1 MKNEYLNENRVSLLE
16 IWNEMLDK
24 TLNIK
29 GTLLSLATPVVMGIL
44 NVTPDSFYADSRKQN
59 EVAIHDRI
67 QAILSEG
74 GDIIDIGGYS
84 SRPDAAEVSP
94 DEEME
99 RLAFALKI
107 LNAHY
112 PEAVV
117 SVDTFRADVARKC
130 VEEYGV
136 AIINDISGGE
146 LDKNMFATV
155 ADLNVPYIMMHMR
168 GTPQTMQQ
176 YTGYTDMMEEIMLY
190 FARKVRELRLLGVN
204 DIILDPGFG
213 FSKTVDQNYLLMN
226 RLQEFG
232 VFDLPLLVGIS
243 RKSMIYRFLGGTP
256 ADSLNGTTVL
266 NTLALM
272 NGADILRV
280 HDVKAAVEVVK
291 LVTKT
296 VDCQL
301 STINS

>member
-1 MKNEYLNENRVSLLE
+1 MKKEELNENRVSLLK
-16 IWNEMLDK
+16 IWIEMLDK
-24 TLNIK
+24 TLNIR
-29 GTLLSLATPVVMGIL
+29 GRLLSLATPVVMGIL
-44 NVTPDSFYADSRKQN
+44 NITPDSFYADSRKQS
-59 EVAIHDRI
+59 EAAIEERI

-74 GDIIDIGGYS
+74 GQIIDIGGYS

-94 DEEME
+94 EEEMK

-112 PEAVV
+112 PDAIV
-117 SVDTFRADVARKC
+117 SVDTFRADVARRC

-146 LDKNMFATV
+146 LDKKMFETV
-155 ADLNVPYIMMHMR
+155 AGLNVPYIMMHMR

-176 YTGYTDMMEEIMLY
+176 HTDYTDMMEEIMLY
-190 FARKVRELRLLGVN
+190 FAAKVRELRLMGVN

-213 FSKTVDQNYLLMN
+213 FSKTVDQNYRLMS
-226 RLQEFG
+226 RLEEFD
-232 VFDLPLLVGIS
+232 VFGLPLLVGIS
-243 RKSMIYRFLGGTP
+243 RKRMIYNYLGGTP

-266 NTLALM
+266 NTYALM

-280 HDVKAAVEVVK
+280 HDVRAAVEAVK
-291 LVTKT
+291 IITK
-296 VDCQL
+296 L
-301 STINS
+301 K

>member
-1 MKNEYLNENRVSLLE
+1 MKNEYLSENRVSLLK
-16 IWNEMLDK
+16 IWIEMLDK

-29 GTLLSLATPVVMGIL
+29 GTLLSLETPVVMGIL

-59 EVAIHDRI
+59 EAAINERI
-67 QAILSEG
+67 EAILSEG
-74 GDIIDIGGYS
+74 GQIIDIGGYS
-84 SRPDAAEVSP
+84 SRPDAVEVSP

-107 LNAHY
+107 LNTHY

-117 SVDTFRADVARKC
+117 SVDTFRAGVARKC

-136 AIINDISGGE
+136 AMINDISGGE
-146 LDKNMFATV
+146 LDAAMFGTV
-155 ADLNVPYIMMHMR
+155 AELNVPYIMMHMR

-176 YTGYTDMMEEIMLY
+176 FTDYGDMMEEIMLY
-190 FARKVRELRLLGVN
+190 FAANIQQLRLLGVN

-213 FSKTVDQNYLLMN
+213 FSKTVDQNYQLMS

-232 VFDLPLLVGIS
+232 MFDLPLLVGVS
-243 RKSMIYRFLGGTP
+243 RKSMIYRYLGGTP

-266 NTLALM
+266 NTFALM
-272 NGADILRV
+272 NGANILRV
-280 HDVKAAVEVVK
+280 HDVRAAVEATKIITK
-291 LVTKT
+291 LNAGIS
-296 VDCQL
+296 L
-301 STINS
+301 PH